1 MDSKPLGVCET
12 LSMVFFFFLKSHC
25 ILSLSYGIKYLYVS
39 MVSLV
44 ITGEKDLA
52 CSLVCNEYGEK
63 NRTFENLACSLGMQ
77 LKSSFLRT
85 LDLGEL
91 DDCFRQCAT
100 HIFI

>member
-1 MDSKPLGVCET
+1 
-12 LSMVFFFFLKSHC
+12 
-25 ILSLSYGIKYLYVS
+25 

-77 LKSSFLRT
+77 LKSSFSRT
-85 LDLGEL
+85 LDLGDWMTVLGNVQPTSLFDFL
-91 DDCFRQCAT
+91 DLLNWSL
-100 HIFI
+100 

>member
-63 NRTFENLACSLGMQ
+63 NRTFDGAKCPWHAIKVLFFENFGLW
-77 LKSSFLRT
+77 RT
-85 LDLGEL
+85 G
-91 DDCFRQCAT
+91 
-100 HIFI
+100 

>member
-1 MDSKPLGVCET
+1 MVSKLLGVCEI
-12 LSMVFFFFLKSHC
+12 LSIVKKKKYHAKKKKNHC

-63 NRTFENLACSLGMQ
+63 NRTFDGAKCPWHAIKVLFFENFGLW
-77 LKSSFLRT
+77 RT
-85 LDLGEL
+85 G
-91 DDCFRQCAT
+91 
-100 HIFI
+100 

>member
-1 MDSKPLGVCET
+1 MQKK
-12 LSMVFFFFLKSHC
+12 KSHC

-63 NRTFENLACSLGMQ
+63 NRTFDGAKCPWHTIKVLFFENFGQ
-77 LKSSFLRT
+77 
-85 LDLGEL
+85 L
-91 DDCFRQCAT
+91 DDCLRQCTT